1 MLIFIQNK
9 LKHLQVKLF
18 QFIIYKTFFNLITK
32 IWLIYIIYQSF
43 LFGGMRIRKVI
54 NYFVISIVV
63 FILSSNICL
72 NLTTIIANNIV
83 LNWNFCIIKTLIM
96 TLKDIRQIFGTT
108 LLSMIIMLFIL
119 KHDKDIKFKLK
130 NIKKVPSEDGSFEY
144 GSSRWATKK
153 EIRKKYKTWTIKSK
167 LKYGGIP
174 VTYLNN
180 KFYYSDN
187 FDHTLIIGSTG
198 SGKTISC
205 ILPLIFNLGCA
216 GESMVINDTKGE
228 LFSYTANFL
237 KDKGYDIK
245 IINLRDALASDG
257 WNPLHLPYKYYQ
269 NNNKDEAGDMI
280 ENFSKSL
287 CKNLS
292 SKDMYWE
299 KSATAVLSALCY
311 ALIED
316 APNESQV
323 NLYSIY
329 NLLVEHGSKTIDRF
343 NSLDLYFQQKPFG
356 SLSKMSYA
364 TGSFAKGET
373 RATLFSVLATV
384 IKMFSDTGIA
394 NLTSRTDFEL
404 DEIGINKT
412 AVFLIIPDEK
422 ESRHE
427 LASLFIDQCYQ
438 ALVNTA
444 QSMKNGKV
452 PIRVNFILDEFANM
466 PPISSISNKITVSR
480 SRNIRFYL
488 VLQDFDQLKE
498 TYKDS
503 AGTIKSNC
511 TNWIYLLTSN
521 NETAKEIS
529 SRIGKYTIST
539 SRTSTSSR
547 IDQKDFNISSDKSL
561 LGRELIMP
569 EELMRLKIGEGIFIT
584 TREYPIKAKLL
595 PISEYGIKIKMS
607 NVPIEQKNFKI
618 DCFNLDEF
626 RKNKLKNDDN
636 DSKIDLV

>member
-1 MLIFIQNK
+1 M
-9 LKHLQVKLF
+9 
-18 QFIIYKTFFNLITK
+18 
-32 IWLIYIIYQSF
+32 
-43 LFGGMRIRKVI
+43 FG
-54 NYFVISIVV
+54 SI
-63 FILSSNICL
+63 LLMS
-72 NLTTIIANNIV
+72 
-83 LNWNFCIIKTLIM
+83 IM
-96 TLKDIRQIFGTT
+96 
-108 LLSMIIMLFIL
+108 MLFIL
-119 KHDKDIKFKLK
+119 KYDKEFKLK
-130 NIKKVPSEDGSFEY
+130 FRRFKKMPEEDGSFEY

-153 EIRKKYKTWTIKSK
+153 EIKKNYKTWTIDSK
-167 LKYGGIP
+167 LKSGGIP
-174 VTYLNN
+174 VTYMDG
-180 KFYYSDN
+180 KYYYSDK

-205 ILPLIFNLGCA
+205 ILPLIFNLANA

-228 LFSYTANFL
+228 LYSYTADYL
-237 KDKGYDIK
+237 KKHGYQIR

-257 WNPLHLPYKYYQ
+257 WNPLHLPYKYYKK
-269 NNNKDEAGDMI
+269 NNIDEAGDMI

-299 KSATAVLSALCY
+299 KSANAVLNALCY

-316 APNESQV
+316 APSESQV

-329 NLLVEHGSKTIDRF
+329 NLLVEHGTKTIDRF

-404 DEIGINKT
+404 DDIGKKKT

-444 QSMKNGKV
+444 QNMKDGKMPV
-452 PIRVNFILDEFANM
+452 RVNFILDEFANM

-488 VLQDFDQLKE
+488 VIQDFDQIKE

-511 TNWIYLLTSN
+511 TNWIYLLTSD

-529 SRIGKYTIST
+529 NRLGKYTIS
-539 SRTSTSSR
+539 SNRISTSTR
-547 IDQKDFNISSDKSL
+547 LEQLDYNISNDKSL
-561 LGRELIMP
+561 IGRELLMP
-569 EELMRLKIGEGIFIT
+569 DELMRFKLGEGLFMA
-584 TREYPIKAKLL
+584 TRQYPIKSNFI
-595 PISEYGIKIKMS
+595 PISNYGFKIKMS
-607 NVPIEQKNFKI
+607 VIPKKQKDFKI

-626 RKNKLKNDDN
+626 RKKKVQDEED
-636 DSKIDLV
+636 KKVDLV